1 MKKTVLLS
9 IVMVLALSMAITG
22 SIAYLSDT
30 DSDVNVM
37 TLGNVKIEQVEL
49 QRAEGVPH
57 NAGEAGAGNGVEEGD
72 LVPFQQGKKLYPAYP
87 VNNEVTD
94 YSAEATDLFYWGDYV
109 YTGTAGN
116 GLWNDAKLKGALDK
130 MVFVKNTGKSDCY
143 FRTWIA
149 FECPEGMEYSE
160 GPDKEFMNNVNG
172 GETYNWEDVG
182 YITIDDVQ
190 YAVTCATY
198 QRALPAG
205 AQSHP
210 SLLQVVMTHNATNED
225 MELLGDTYEILAFT
239 QAVQTENF
247 KDIEGKTDL
256 EKATIALD
264 AAFGAVSV
272 NNLPWKAGDVE
283 KNKPIIIDSE
293 EEFKAALKDLTDA
306 GSGSNTIHLA
316 KDMDLSNIE
325 WTPIKVDGYHGADI
339 ITVEGNGHVIKGLKA
354 PLFAGGFAGGSGIVI
369 KNLTI
374 ADSQI
379 VTTNSQGAGAFIECA
394 DSMDVITLINCHL
407 IDSTLTANTANNE
420 SRMGGLVGW
429 TAGYNN
435 QNDGPVKSYVTIEKC
450 SVVKCNLSCAGSI
463 GGIIGHS
470 GGNAWTFTTVKDCIV
485 KDCEFNSSD
494 KDDWRVGVVVG
505 TANVGEMTIEG
516 ITESGNT
523 LTQTGKTA
531 PDGQRSLY
539 GRFVPGTTG
548 KLVIDGTE
556 ITLN

>member
-1 MKKTVLLS
+1 MSKRSLLLV
-9 IVMVLALSMAITG
+9 IALVTALTLATAGTL
-22 SIAYLSDT
+22 AYLTDT
-30 DSDVNVM
+30 DEAVNVM
-37 TLGNVKIEQVEL
+37 TLGNVQIEQVEL
-49 QRAEGVPH
+49 QRAEGVAYD
-57 NAGEAGAGNGVEEGD
+57 AGEPGAGNGVEEGE
-72 LVPFQQGKKLYPAYP
+72 LVPFQQGKKLYPAYAADSTAYTA
-87 VNNEVTD
+87 EMDTD
-94 YSAEATDLFYWGDYV
+94 KLFYWGDYT

-116 GLWNDAKLKGALDK
+116 GLWNDEKLIGAMDK

-149 FECPEGMEYSE
+149 YECPEGMEYSE
-160 GPDKEFMNNVNG
+160 GSDKEFMNNVNL
-172 GETYNWEDVG
+172 TYEWAKEDM
-182 YITIDDVQ
+182 YATIDGTRYMVQ
-190 YAVTCATY
+190 CATY
-198 QRALPAG
+198 WQALPAG

-239 QAVQTENF
+239 QAVQTINMPE
-247 KDIEGKTDL
+247 DPAE
-256 EKATIALD
+256 ALN
-264 AAFGAVSV
+264 AAFGPVTLD
-272 NNLPWKAGDVE
+272 NLPWEEGDVE

-316 KDMDLSNIE
+316 KDMDLSDIE

-379 VTTNSQGAGAFIECA
+379 VTKNSQGAGAFIECA

-407 IDSTLTANTANNE
+407 INSTLTANTTNNE

-450 SVVKCNLSCAGSI
+450 SVVNCDLICAGSI

-485 KDCEFNSSD
+485 KDCKFNSSD
-494 KDDWRVGVVVG
+494 DGDWRVGVVVG
-505 TANVGEMTIEG
+505 TANVGEMTIAG

-523 LTQTGKTA
+523 LNQTGKTA
-531 PDGQRSLY
+531 PAGQSSLY

-548 KLVIDGTE
+548 KLVIDGAE